1 MTFHLQVVA
10 GIHYTAGMRH
20 AIVSQQLIDKIDPN
34 REIETQNEVRMSFF
48 FLLFQANVNLELRI
62 AIRNQLGAD
71 WTCEIG
77 RYILAVCN
85 C

>member
-48 FLLFQANVNLELRI
+48 SSSSSE
-62 AIRNQLGAD
+62 
-71 WTCEIG
+71 CEFRTENCDKESAG
-77 RYILAVCN
+77 R
-85 C
+85 